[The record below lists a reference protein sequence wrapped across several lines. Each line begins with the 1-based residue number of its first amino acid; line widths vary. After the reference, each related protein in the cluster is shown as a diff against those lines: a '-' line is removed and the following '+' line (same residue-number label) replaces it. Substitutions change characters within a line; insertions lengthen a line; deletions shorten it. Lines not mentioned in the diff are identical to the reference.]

1 MNTMT
6 IHLNSNKKGF
16 TLIELLIS
24 LALGLMVMAAIYEV
38 YIIQQ
43 KSYTNQQAV
52 AEMEQNLR
60 ASMFLLKREIQ
71 KAGFNPNKET
81 DPMGFIEATR
91 DPPALAFTFASDV
104 DGDKTIASGEKEGLR
119 FSHYTDGDG
128 TKKIGREPLDAS
140 GSPTSS
146 KQPVAENI
154 EALDFVFFGLDSS
167 NNPVVLDDDGNGNV
181 TTGIAGIR
189 VVEITIIARA
199 SRPDINFTDTTVYQN
214 SQGNTIFT
222 PPSNDHYRRRVLRTS
237 VECRNMGL

>member
-6 IHLNSNKKGF
+6 IRLNSNKKGF
-16 TLIELLIS
+16 TLIELLIA
-24 LALGLMVMAAIYEV
+24 LMLGLIVMAAIYEV
-38 YIIQQ
+38 YLIQQ

-81 DPMGFIEATR
+81 DPVGFIEATR

-119 FSHYTDGDG
+119 FSHYTDGG
-128 TKKIGREPLDAS
+128 GVKKLGREPLDAS

-154 EALDFVFFGLDSS
+154 DALDFVFFGVDGKDD
-167 NNPVVLDDDGNGNV
+167 VLDDDGNGNV

-199 SRPDINFTDTTVYQN
+199 KDADINFTDTTVYQN
-214 SQGNTIFT
+214 SQGDTIFT
-222 PPSNDHYRRRVLRTS
+222 PPANDHYRRRVLRTS